1 MRRNAGN
8 SISSLIMKSGG
19 SFVATLFFFVLG
31 ISAGIFTEL
40 MMESVEK
47 DSIIKYLDKYFHLT
61 GFEDVTFTEIFFN
74 SASNN
79 LGLLL
84 IVILAG
90 ITAIGFP
97 AAFVVLTYK
106 GMALGFSAALLI
118 ETMSFKGVALVFT
131 SMIPQNLIIIPAL
144 LIASVAA
151 LNVAHYTISNRRF
164 GIKKSLTE
172 CSGPYILLN
181 VILSIVI
188 VAGCF
193 IESFIS
199 PILTQL
205 II

>member
-1 MRRNAGN
+1 MRRNTGN
-8 SISSLIMKSGG
+8 SISSLIMKSGS

-40 MMESVEK
+40 MMENVEK
-47 DSIIKYLDKYFHLT
+47 DNINKYLDKNFHLT
-61 GFEDVTFTEIFFN
+61 GFDDVTFTEIFFN
-74 SASNN
+74 SAGNN

-84 IVILAG
+84 IVVLAG

-97 AAFVVLTYK
+97 AALAVLTYK

-118 ETMSFKGVALVFT
+118 ETMSFKGVVLVFT
-131 SMIPQNLIIIPAL
+131 SIIPQNLILIPAF
-144 LIASVAA
+144 LIASIAA
-151 LNVAHYTISNRRF
+151 LNLAFYTISNRRF
-164 GIKKSLTE
+164 GIKKSLAE
-172 CSGPYILLN
+172 SSGPYILLN

-205 II
+205 IV